1 MWKLMK
7 QLNKK
12 EYLIIF
18 ICFIF
23 ICIQVYLDL
32 LLPDYM
38 SSITTLVQSEGSA
51 FNDILIEGSKML
63 LCVFGSLIASVIV
76 AAFAAKIASNFGGR
90 IREKLFDK
98 VQNFSLAEINH
109 FSTAS
114 LITRSTNDVTQVQ
127 NLIVMGLQVVVKAP
141 IMAVWAILK
150 IADKSWQW
158 TGVTGIA
165 VAILLIV
172 NLICILFAIPK
183 FNKVQTLTDN
193 VNKVARENLTGLSVV
208 RAYNAE
214 AYQEDKFEQANQEL
228 TKTNLF
234 ANSIMAILNP
244 SIQFIMSGLTLAI
257 YWIGAYLINNA
268 NMIEKINLFSDMV
281 VFSTYAMQVVM
292 AFMLM
297 VIIFIML
304 PRSLVSAKRINE
316 VLDTKITLK
325 DGTVVNSPNN
335 YRGEVEFR
343 NVSFKYPDAKEYV
356 LKNISFK
363 AKKGDTVAFIGSTGS
378 GKSTLINLIPRF
390 YDATE
395 GEVLVDG
402 VNVKSY
408 NQKALRN
415 KLGYISQK
423 AVLFKGTIRSNVD
436 YGDNG
441 KQTTLDSDIVE
452 AIYVAKANEFVETE
466 DVGYDGYVSQNGS
479 NFSGGQKQR
488 LSIARAVCRRPEIF
502 IFDDSFSALDYRT
515 DKELRKAL
523 NSACKEATKLIV
535 AQRIGTIIDANQIIV
550 LDDGEVVGMGTHQ
563 ELLKSCPVYQ
573 EIAYSQLSKEELENE
588 K

>member
-441 KQTTLDSDIVE
+441 KETTLDSDIVE

>member
-12 EYLIIF
+12 EYLIIS

-452 AIYVAKANEFVETE
+452 AIYVAKANEFIETE

>member
-12 EYLIIF
+12 EYLIIS

-441 KQTTLDSDIVE
+441 KETTLDSDIVE